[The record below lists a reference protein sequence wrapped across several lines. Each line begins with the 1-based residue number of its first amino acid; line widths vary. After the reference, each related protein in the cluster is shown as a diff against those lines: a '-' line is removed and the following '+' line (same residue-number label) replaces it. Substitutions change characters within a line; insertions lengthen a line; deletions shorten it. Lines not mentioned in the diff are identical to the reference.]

1 MYDFLDR
8 PVTSLDPGGR
18 FLVWSMRSWVKAM
31 GDRQCPATVVGG
43 AFARWNLI
51 RGLQPFLKMMTIFNR
66 TGLETFHFCALP
78 CNHVSE
84 HEAIILSLVCS
95 LRDDRPDTLQGTL
108 ALLVEEESIGDLI
121 EALTALGS
129 TMNDAAIFPMRS
141 APAAKAPPSPASRPA
156 DRPQG

>member
-1 MYDFLDR
+1 MYEFVDR
-8 PVTSLDPGGR
+8 PLTSLDPGGR

-31 GDRQCPATVVGG
+31 GERTCPATVVGG
-43 AFARWNLI
+43 AFCKWNMI

-95 LRDDRPDTLQGTL
+95 LRDRRPDSVRDTLTL
-108 ALLVEEESIGDLI
+108 LI
-121 EALTALGS
+121 EEDGVGELIDALTVLGGA
-129 TMNDAAIFPMRS
+129 MADAAIFPMRS
-141 APAAKAPPSPASRPA
+141 APAAKVA
-156 DRPQG
+156 DPGQQGSQG

>member
-1 MYDFLDR
+1 MYEFLDR

-18 FLVWSMRSWVKAM
+18 FLVWSMRSWVRAM
-31 GDRQCPATVVGG
+31 GDRLCPATVIGG
-43 AFARWNLI
+43 AFAKWNLI
-51 RGLQPFLKMMTIFNR
+51 RGLQPFLKMMTMFNR

-95 LRDDRPDTLQGTL
+95 LRGDRPDALRDTL

-121 EALTALGS
+121 EALTALGG
-129 TMNDAAIFPMRS
+129 TMHDAAIFPMRGT
-141 APAAKAPPSPASRPA
+141 PAAKSSPLPRPA
-156 DRPQG
+156 DRSQG

>member
-31 GDRQCPATVVGG
+31 GDRMCPATVVGG
-43 AFARWNLI
+43 AFAKWNMI

-95 LRDDRPDTLQGTL
+95 LRDDRPDALRDTL

-121 EALTALGS
+121 EALTALGG
-129 TMNDAAIFPMRS
+129 TMNDAAIFPMRGARTAKS
-141 APAAKAPPSPASRPA
+141 APLPRPA
-156 DRPQG
+156 DRSQG

>member
-1 MYDFLDR
+1 MYEFVDR

-31 GDRQCPATVVGG
+31 GERTCPATVVGG
-43 AFARWNLI
+43 AFSKWNVI
-51 RGLQPFLKMMTIFNR
+51 RGLQPFLKMMTIFNS

-95 LRDDRPDTLQGTL
+95 LRDWRPDSVRDMVT
-108 ALLVEEESIGDLI
+108 LLVEEDGVGELI
-121 EALTALGS
+121 DALTVLGAA
-129 TMNDAAIFPMRS
+129 MVDAGIFPIRN
-141 APAAKAPPSPASRPA
+141 APAAKVA
-156 DRPQG
+156 DQRQRGSQG

>member
-1 MYDFLDR
+1 MYEFLDR

-31 GDRQCPATVVGG
+31 GERMCPATVVGG
-43 AFARWNLI
+43 AFARWNAI

-66 TGLETFHFCALP
+66 TGLETFHFCSLP

-95 LRDDRPDTLQGTL
+95 LRDSRPDSVRDTL
-108 ALLVEEESIGDLI
+108 ALLVEEDSIGELI
-121 EALTALGS
+121 DALTALGG
-129 TMNDAAIFPMRS
+129 TMVDASIFPIRS
-141 APAAKAPPSPASRPA
+141 APAPKVADQRQQGSR
-156 DRPQG
+156 D

>member
-31 GDRQCPATVVGG
+31 GDRMCPATVIGG
-43 AFARWNLI
+43 AFAKWNMI

-95 LRDDRPDTLQGTL
+95 LRDSRPDCVRDTL
-108 ALLVEEESIGDLI
+108 ALLVEEESIGDVI
-121 EALTALGS
+121 DAIGALG
-129 TMNDAAIFPMRS
+129 DAMTHASIFPLRA
-141 APAAKAPPSPASRPA
+141 APAAKSAPTQVDKPV
-156 DRPQG
+156 DRPRH